1 MAQEQTKRKRSLP
14 DQRPESNR
22 PKKYRK
28 WNEES
33 KTGPIKAV
41 TEGKLEVNRAADQY
55 AVPRSTLKDRLSGR
69 HGNMSG
75 PEPYLSFEEERE
87 LVSHLIKIN
96 MLRLDTLRL
105 RMK

>member
-1 MAQEQTKRKRSLP
+1 
-14 DQRPESNR
+14 
-22 PKKYRK
+22 
-28 WNEES
+28 
-33 KTGPIKAV
+33 
-41 TEGKLEVNRAADQY
+41 
-55 AVPRSTLKDRLSGR
+55 
-69 HGNMSG
+69 MSG